1 MKTFQ
6 AIEVKITVDLDIG
19 CTTVTVVSVLGSTAL
34 LFLCPPDQSKK
45 QQLSKNL
52 DIRVFLITNQSCY
65 VSCICLRLR
74 RYNRL
79 GQEKSC

>member
-6 AIEVKITVDLDIG
+6 AMESQITIDLDIG

-34 LFLCPPDQSKK
+34 LFLCPPDQIKK
-45 QQLSKNL
+45 QKLSKDL